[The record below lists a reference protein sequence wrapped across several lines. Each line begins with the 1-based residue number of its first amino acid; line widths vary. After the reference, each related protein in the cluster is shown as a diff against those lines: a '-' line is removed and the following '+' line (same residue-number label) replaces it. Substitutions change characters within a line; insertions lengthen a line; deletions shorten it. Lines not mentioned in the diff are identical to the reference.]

1 MPKIRLRTKRWLLKQ
16 LANKLSHRRW
26 LKHVL
31 LAGLL
36 GCLPL
41 AASANDA
48 QQQLQHFIENVHS
61 ATGEFR
67 QQTFDARRNSATKS
81 QSGTFAFKRPG
92 LFKWHIDTPYEQL
105 VLSDG
110 KTVSQ
115 YDPDLEQVTQRPLE
129 TSMGSSPAAILFGSD
144 SLEEN
149 FQLEALADDQGLSWL
164 RATPKRDNAGFT
176 HVDIGLDEQLPVQ
189 LLLLD
194 AFGQTTKIN
203 LSNIKKNPQ
212 LNNTDFQFKP
222 PANVDVITMG
232 QDNQ

>member
-1 MPKIRLRTKRWLLKQ
+1 MPTTCRSLNNSILRKPTNGQTKPSYLLNKTLPCRKQKSDLMSKLLLLLKPRRKHTMPKIRLRTKRRLLKQ

-67 QQTFDARRNSATKS
+67 QQTFDARRNSATKT
-81 QSGTFAFKRPG
+81 QTGTFAFKRPG

-105 VLSDG
+105 VLSDEIG
-110 KTVSQ
+110 
-115 YDPDLEQVTQRPLE
+115 RA
-129 TSMGSSPAAILFGSD
+129 SS
-144 SLEEN
+144 
-149 FQLEALADDQGLSWL
+149 
-164 RATPKRDNAGFT
+164 
-176 HVDIGLDEQLPVQ
+176 
-189 LLLLD
+189 
-194 AFGQTTKIN
+194 
-203 LSNIKKNPQ
+203 
-212 LNNTDFQFKP
+212 
-222 PANVDVITMG
+222 
-232 QDNQ
+232 